1 MSAGSPTRLRPHARF
16 AELAAAM
23 ARAAALATTWEGE
36 FYRSC
41 KVRYARSADLTSGA
55 GSLRWGGRWNG
66 PGVAR
71 VVYGSATPEAAVSES
86 LAGLRRAGI
95 EPARAAPFVIAA
107 VRARFTALDL
117 TAGAALE
124 ALGLT
129 AEELAADRWWLAQG
143 RGAESLTQALGRAAF
158 EAGLGGLRVASRA
171 VPGAVNLVVFVDRL
185 GADGLLEGR
194 GLDDA

>member
-1 MSAGSPTRLRPHARF
+1 MSAGSPPRLRPHARS

-23 ARAAALATTWEGE
+23 ARAAALAATWEGE

-41 KVRYARSADLTSGA
+41 KVRYARSADLVSGA
-55 GSLRWGGRWNG
+55 GSLRWGGRWSG

-71 VVYGSATPEAAVSES
+71 VVYGSTTPEAAVAES

-107 VRARFTALDL
+107 VRARFAALDL
-117 TAGAALE
+117 TAGKVLD

-129 AEELAADRWWLAQG
+129 AEALAADRWWQAQD
-143 RGAESLTQALGRAAF
+143 RGVESLTQALGRATF

-185 GADGLLEGR
+185 GAEGRLEGR

>member
-1 MSAGSPTRLRPHARF
+1 
-16 AELAAAM
+16 M

-55 GSLRWGGRWNG
+55 GSLRWGGRWSG

-71 VVYGSATPEAAVSES
+71 VVYGSTTPEAAVAES

-107 VRARFTALDL
+107 LRARFVALDL
-117 TAGAALE
+117 TAPEVLT
-124 ALGLT
+124 ALGLD
-129 AEELAADRWWLAQG
+129 AVELADDPWWLAQG
-143 RGAESLTQALGRAAF
+143 RGVESLTQAVGRSAF

-171 VPGAVNLVVFVDRL
+171 VPGGVNLAVFVERL
-185 GADGLLEGR
+185 GTDGLLEGR